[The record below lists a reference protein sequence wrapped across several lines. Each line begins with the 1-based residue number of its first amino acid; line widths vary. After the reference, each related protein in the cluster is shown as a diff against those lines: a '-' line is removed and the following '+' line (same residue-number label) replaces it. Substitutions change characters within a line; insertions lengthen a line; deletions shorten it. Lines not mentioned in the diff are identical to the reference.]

1 MNRIIV
7 REDNGRKYYLYDPSK
22 EIKHLPLVGQQ
33 IENLL
38 TNILQSD
45 IKEITEKPNIMEL
58 TFNNDV
64 IMRIYSP
71 LIFEDHFDLQDSYF
85 RRLARK
91 MKLFLE
97 KESLKTNKNRINNKK
112 VNRAKNKQMPKK
124 AIVSFSSV
132 LTACVMAINLS
143 MAKQVVGKIT
153 INNDKPKSSAEYI
166 VEDQSPKI
174 IHNNS
179 ISEEELL
186 AKWKLAQAE
195 YQASNPKVEDMSIT
209 DNEIAY
215 DTSNEKQTAKG
226 EEVSVEFA
234 FDDAT
239 ANGKLE
245 QTITNCSPYLDKWIE
260 RYGLPKDLTYALVCQ
275 EYGQLDCTINSGGA
289 CGPMQLQVEA
299 FHNDNAIEYLQV
311 PVYENGKLTGEY
323 DEFYVADERKLDDPR
338 LVGQNYLVMQNLEN
352 NFQIGCAQ
360 LRRCIDK
367 YKNIFLAVDAYNKG
381 LYAMS
386 SACSEEELAHYEN
399 DFNDFSWTNI
409 IPSVYGENYG
419 DKNYLWNVLRFLDT
433 GTRGEADI
441 EYYYNGELISIDLTN
456 TNVYNND
463 LVR

>member
-1 MNRIIV
+1 MNRVIIT
-7 REDNGRKYYLYDPSK
+7 EDYGRKYYAYDPYGEVRK
-22 EIKHLPLVGQQ
+22 HYPITGEEIEK
-33 IENLL
+33 LL
-38 TNILQSD
+38 SGILKSD
-45 IKEITEKPNIMEL
+45 IKKLEEKPNIMEL
-58 TFNNDV
+58 TFNNNT
-64 IMRIYSP
+64 IIRIYSSNV
-71 LIFEDHFDLQDSYF
+71 FKDHFDLEDTYF

-91 MKLFLE
+91 MEIYLE
-97 KESLKTNKNRINNKK
+97 KESIKKNKHKLPPKHYAK
-112 VNRAKNKQMPKK
+112 VNRAKCRQMPKK
-124 AIVSFSSV
+124 AIVSFSSA
-132 LTACVMAINLS
+132 LTACLMAANLS
-143 MAKQVVGKIT
+143 MAKQIIASPI
-153 INNDKPKSSAEYI
+153 INNDKPKA
-166 VEDQSPKI
+166 SPEFITEERRI
-174 IHNNS
+174 INNNT
-179 ISEEELL
+179 IDEETLL
-186 AKWKLAQAE
+186 ENLKLAQAE
-195 YQASNPKVEDMSIT
+195 YNEMNPKTETQEVSVEQPLTLAIEPT
-209 DNEIAY
+209 EEI
-215 DTSNEKQTAKG
+215 
-226 EEVSVEFA
+226 SVEFA

-245 QTITNCSPYLDKWIE
+245 QTIKNCSPYLDKWIE

-399 DFNDFSWTNI
+399 DFNDFSWTSI

-441 EYYYNGELISIDLTN
+441 KYYYNDELISIDLTN

>member
-1 MNRIIV
+1 
-7 REDNGRKYYLYDPSK
+7 
-22 EIKHLPLVGQQ
+22 
-33 IENLL
+33 
-38 TNILQSD
+38 
-45 IKEITEKPNIMEL
+45 
-58 TFNNDV
+58 
-64 IMRIYSP
+64 
-71 LIFEDHFDLQDSYF
+71 
-85 RRLARK
+85 
-91 MKLFLE
+91 
-97 KESLKTNKNRINNKK
+97 
-112 VNRAKNKQMPKK
+112 MPKK

-143 MAKQVVGKIT
+143 MAKQALEKIT

-166 VEDQSPKI
+166 VEDQSRKI

-195 YQASNPKVEDMSIT
+195 YQASNPKAQDMSIT

-215 DTSNEKQTAKG
+215 DTSNEKQTTKG

-245 QTITNCSPYLDKWIE
+245 QTIANCSPYLNKWIE

-275 EYGQLDCTINSGGA
+275 EYGRLDCTINSGGA

>member
-58 TFNNDV
+58 TFNNDI

-71 LIFEDHFDLQDSYF
+71 LVFEDHFDLQDSYF

-143 MAKQVVGKIT
+143 MAKQALEKIT

-215 DTSNEKQTAKG
+215 DTSNEKQTTKG

-275 EYGQLDCTINSGGA
+275 EYGQLDCTMNSRGA
-289 CGPMQLQVEA
+289 CGLKS
-299 FHNDNAIEYLQV
+299 YL
-311 PVYENGKLTGEY
+311 GAL
-323 DEFYVADERKLDDPR
+323 
-338 LVGQNYLVMQNLEN
+338 
-352 NFQIGCAQ
+352 C
-360 LRRCIDK
+360 
-367 YKNIFLAVDAYNKG
+367 
-381 LYAMS
+381 
-386 SACSEEELAHYEN
+386 
-399 DFNDFSWTNI
+399 
-409 IPSVYGENYG
+409 
-419 DKNYLWNVLRFLDT
+419 
-433 GTRGEADI
+433 
-441 EYYYNGELISIDLTN
+441 
-456 TNVYNND
+456 
-463 LVR
+463 